1 MANLPI
7 TPLPFPPD
15 SYDQRY
21 FNQML
26 RTLNLY
32 FRQLQNPG
40 AILGTTITLTN
51 LPTSPTGLP
60 AGAVWVDTAA
70 SNVLKVVV

>member
-7 TPLPFPPD
+7 TPLPLPPTT
-15 SYDQRY
+15 YDQLY
-21 FNQML
+21 FNQLL

-32 FRQLQNPG
+32 FRQIQNPG
-40 AILGTTITLTN
+40 ALLGTTIQLSD

-60 AGAVWVDTAA
+60 PGSVWVDTSAN
-70 SNVLKVVV
+70 NVLKVVL